1 MSKGDDIE
9 DHCMELKEL
18 QVLGMKVAE
27 IAQMYRGPERSIWNY
42 LRLARELFSR
52 AARDINHGEVFGE
65 TVKTLELIRAKAMQH
80 LQVSEENTSVKVEY
94 LNTALKATDRLFQL
108 Y

>member
-9 DHCMELKEL
+9 DRCMELKEL

-42 LRLARELFSR
+42 LGLARKLYR
-52 AARDINHGEVFGE
+52 AARDINHEEVFGE

-80 LQVSEENTSVKVEY
+80 FQVSEENTSVKVEY
-94 LNTALKATDRLFQL
+94 LNTALKATDRLVQL